1 MALLR
6 PHGAPLPSPVLDARS
21 LRVLA
26 VLLIVA
32 QLPQVLRLPWW
43 LSIAG
48 VGLVVARLVLIRRGR
63 AAAPSLWLI
72 PAVVAGA
79 AAIRLHYGYFFG
91 RDPGVALLFLM
102 AGLKFMETRTERD
115 GTLVICLAAFLALT
129 QFLYAQSPLSFV
141 MLVATVMMLAF
152 ALHAISGTWMVVDN
166 SASRLESMRP
176 LIRLT
181 TTMLLQSVPLA
192 ILLFLVFPRLTQPLW
207 GMPADTSSKT
217 GLSDQMEPGMI
228 SELSLSDDI
237 AFHVDFTDPAKI
249 PPNALRYWRGPV
261 LTSFDGRTWR
271 AAPRPGL
278 GALPQ
283 PAPGTTPSFVD
294 YVVTLE
300 AHHQRWLFALDLP
313 SSMPQDPN
321 DVTGTPL
328 PNIIVT
334 RELQLLSL
342 PLVNSRMVYRQTS
355 MLADRH
361 QGAEPSELIR
371 ALRLPGDAN
380 PRTRAFALA
389 EREKAASDLEYARA
403 MLRRFNR
410 ERFGYTLSPPE
421 VGPDAVDDFLFET
434 QRGFCEHYSGAFAFL
449 LRAAGIP
456 ANVVTGYMGG
466 EINPASGSMI
476 VRQSDAHAWVEAWVD
491 GGWRRFDPTAAVA
504 PERVEQGLSAA
515 LPAGERIPLF
525 SRPEFSWLRE
535 IDWRVDAVNH
545 NWQKWV
551 IGFNADRQKSM
562 YSEIGWHAPKPWQIA
577 VMIGGGLGAWGLA
590 YLLWTRWSGRPRPRD
605 PLDKLWLAINRQ
617 LARKGV
623 PRRQSEGPL
632 AYADRLANLWPQH
645 AGLWR
650 ECARAYADV
659 RYGQADPGAG
669 VQRLRAVRA
678 QIRQLSLERQR

>member
-1 MALLR
+1 
-6 PHGAPLPSPVLDARS
+6 VC
-21 LRVLA
+21 
-26 VLLIVA
+26 
-32 QLPQVLRLPWW
+32 
-43 LSIAG
+43 
-48 VGLVVARLVLIRRGR
+48 
-63 AAAPSLWLI
+63 LI
-72 PAVVAGA
+72 PAVVLGA
-79 AAIRLHYGYFFG
+79 AAIRLQYGFFSG

-129 QFLYAQSPLSFV
+129 QFLYTQSPLAFV
-141 MLVATVMMLAF
+141 MLVATVLMLAF

-166 SASRLESMRP
+166 SASRLESLRP

-207 GMPADTSSKT
+207 GMPADTSAKT

-237 AFHVDFTDPAKI
+237 AFHVDFTDPARI

-261 LTSFDGRTWR
+261 LTGFDGRTWR
-271 AAPRPGL
+271 AVPRPSL
-278 GALPQ
+278 GELPRSGTGRA
-283 PAPGTTPSFVD
+283 PAVE

-313 SSMPQDPN
+313 SAMPQDPGEISN
-321 DVTGTPL
+321 NTPL
-328 PNIIVT
+328 PNIILT
-334 RELQLLSL
+334 RELQLISL
-342 PLVNSRMVYRQTS
+342 PLVNNRMIYRQSSIIT
-355 MLADRH
+355 DRH
-361 QGAEPSELIR
+361 SGADPSELIR
-371 ALRLPGDAN
+371 ALRLPGEAN
-380 PRTRAFALA
+380 PRTRAFAIA
-389 EREKAASDLEYARA
+389 EREKAGSDVAYARA
-403 MLRRFNR
+403 MLIRFSR

-421 VGPDAVDDFLFET
+421 VGPNAVDDFLFET

-466 EINPASGSMI
+466 EINPASGTMI
-476 VRQSDAHAWVEAWVD
+476 VRQSDAHAWVEAWID
-491 GGWRRFDPTAAVA
+491 GAWRRFDPTAAVA
-504 PERVEQGLSAA
+504 PERVERGLSAA

-545 NWQKWV
+545 HWQKWV

-562 YSEIGWHAPKPWQIA
+562 YSEIGWHTPKPWQIA
-577 VMIGGGLGAWGLA
+577 AMIGGGIALWGLA
-590 YLLWTRWSGRPRPRD
+590 YLVWTRWSGRARPRD
-605 PLDKLWLAINRQ
+605 PLDKAWLAINRQ

-623 PRRQSEGPL
+623 ARTPNEGPF
-632 AYADRLANLWPQH
+632 AYAERLAREWPQH
-645 AGLWR
+645 AALWR
-650 ECARAYADV
+650 DCARVYADV
-659 RYGQADPGAG
+659 RYGPGDPAAG
-669 VQRLRAVRA
+669 VDRLRALRA
-678 QIRQLSLERQR
+678 AIGRLSLPRPPRPPSNQPAWNPPSASGQERARAPA